1 MKNIQWL
8 QCSKLGTT
16 KSLKAWINI
25 EISTIN
31 SMIIYLITM
40 WRWYNW
46 LFGCKHDELKSSIE
60 KFTCNHSTFSRASPD
75 QGRGES
81 IGSRLYNH
89 TRFVQCLVPNPPSTN
104 PFLRSI
110 PNIFINKIS
119 HQPRQLQNPN
129 QILKFLSI
137 CIFSLPPITGRFS
150 PHSNENFW
158 VPWNILEIFREDPS
172 MALTII
178 MSSLDLVVIHYKIF
192 LVFDQK
198 CSI

>member
-1 MKNIQWL
+1 MKFYSWLALLGFFILYHGVLLMCIVLYSVQVNLNLQAPQLVLFLFYTQAFHQLACIKVQWSCDNNLVHIYGIRNTSMKNIQWL

-89 TRFVQCLVPNPPSTN
+89 TQFVQCLVPNPPSTN
-104 PFLRSI
+104 P
-110 PNIFINKIS
+110 
-119 HQPRQLQNPN
+119 
-129 QILKFLSI
+129 
-137 CIFSLPPITGRFS
+137 
-150 PHSNENFW
+150 
-158 VPWNILEIFREDPS
+158 
-172 MALTII
+172 
-178 MSSLDLVVIHYKIF
+178 LDLFPIY
-192 LVFDQK
+192 L
-198 CSI
+198 